1 MINKIIITIFFF
13 IFFTPNSFSENSIEK
28 KLLIQFDGLCVQ
40 NINRINI
47 VADFAKTNDW
57 KKIPP
62 GQDLL
67 LAPQNKGPSYQSYYF
82 IDDKDIFM
90 IAINDAD
97 NTSTC
102 AIASKYESI
111 SNLKNILNEFYKL
124 KLIENFRQ
132 GIQILEI
139 YSANLIQSPKTI
151 ISLTYGT
158 QQEVKFVSVSV
169 TKM

>member
-1 MINKIIITIFFF
+1 MKKIILIIITIFY
-13 IFFTPNSFSENSIEK
+13 FTSSSFSENSIEK

-47 VADFAKTNDW
+47 IADYAKTNNW
-57 KKIPP
+57 KQIPP
-62 GQDLL
+62 AQDLL

-82 IDDKDIFM
+82 IDNKDVFM

-97 NTSTC
+97 KTNTC

-111 SNLKNILNEFYKL
+111 LNLKNILNKFYKL
-124 KLIENFRQ
+124 KLIENYTQ
-132 GIQILEI
+132 GMQTFEI
-139 YSANLIQSPKTI
+139 YSANLMQSPKII

-158 QQEVKFVSVSV
+158 EPELNFATISVI
-169 TKM
+169 KM